1 MKINRNFDNLVPNYL
16 FADVARKTAEYAAAN
31 PDKKIIRLGIG
42 DVTLPLAPVV
52 VEAMKQGAEE
62 LAHKETF
69 KGYPEY
75 EGYDFL
81 REAISGY
88 YKSFGVS
95 VSPDEI
101 FVSDGA
107 KSDCGNIGDIFSQ
120 DNTVLVTDPVYPV
133 YVDSNIMAGRKII
146 YAACNEQNGFSA
158 MPDESVKADII
169 FLCSPNNPTGA
180 AFTFGQLKAW
190 VDYANKNDAVILYDA
205 AYEAFITEDLPRSIY
220 AIEGARTCAIELC
233 SLSKTAGFTGT
244 RCGYTVI
251 PKELERDG
259 HNLYATW
266 YRRQATKF
274 NSSTAFHIPFSALR
288 QQCSARRDSARS
300 ARISPTIRRTRALSR
315 LLSMSSVSTI
325 RAARTHPTSG

>member
-101 FVSDGA
+101 FVSEA
-107 KSDCGNIGDIFSQ
+107 ISSHRTTQSSSPIPFIPFTSIRI
-120 DNTVLVTDPVYPV
+120 
-133 YVDSNIMAGRKII
+133 SWR
-146 YAACNEQNGFSA
+146 
-158 MPDESVKADII
+158 DEK
-169 FLCSPNNPTGA
+169 
-180 AFTFGQLKAW
+180 
-190 VDYANKNDAVILYDA
+190 
-205 AYEAFITEDLPRSIY
+205 
-220 AIEGARTCAIELC
+220 
-233 SLSKTAGFTGT
+233 
-244 RCGYTVI
+244 
-251 PKELERDG
+251 
-259 HNLYATW
+259 
-266 YRRQATKF
+266 
-274 NSSTAFHIPFSALR
+274 SSTPPATNKTVFPR
-288 QQCSARRDSARS
+288 C
-300 ARISPTIRRTRALSR
+300 PTRA
-315 LLSMSSVSTI
+315 
-325 RAARTHPTSG
+325 